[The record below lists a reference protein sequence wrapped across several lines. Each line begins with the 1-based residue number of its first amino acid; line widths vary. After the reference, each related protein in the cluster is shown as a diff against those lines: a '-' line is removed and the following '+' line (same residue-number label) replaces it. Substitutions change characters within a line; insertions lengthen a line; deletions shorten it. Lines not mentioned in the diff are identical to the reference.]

1 MTMRK
6 EDGGLDF
13 VLAFLFLFIGFV
25 LGAIF
30 LCYQNTQFMKKD
42 MYTECAKLGFYEL
55 YPDLDKGVYCTIAK
69 YEKEHTEYNTYK
81 VFKDDGELFTI
92 IRQDLGGKK

>member
-1 MTMRK
+1 MSMRK
-6 EDGGLDF
+6 EDGGIDF
-13 VLAFLFLFIGFV
+13 ILAFLFTFMGFV
-25 LGAIF
+25 LGSIF

-55 YPDLDKGVYCTIAK
+55 YPDEGKGVYCTTAK

-92 IRQDLGGKK
+92 LRQDLGEKK

>member
-1 MTMRK
+1 MSIRK
-6 EDGGLDF
+6 EDGGIDF
-13 VLAFLFLFIGFV
+13 LLAFLFTFMGFV

-30 LCYQNTQFMKKD
+30 LCYHNTQFMKKD
-42 MYTECAKLGFYEL
+42 VYTECAKLGFYEL
-55 YPDLDKGVYCTIAK
+55 YPDEGKGVYCTTAK

-92 IRQDLGGKK
+92 LRQDLGEKK